1 MKKIS
6 ITDIGDFKLGNAE
19 NSEKGTGCTV
29 IICEEGAV
37 GGVDVRGGGPATR
50 ETDLLRSENTVNAV
64 NAVVLSGGSAFGLEA
79 ASGVMREL
87 ADMKIGFDV
96 GDDIVVP
103 IVCGAALYDLPVG
116 EKAFPDI
123 YMGAQAVRNAFAGS
137 FARGNHGAGTGATV
151 GKLKGYDRAM
161 KTGLGT
167 FACGDGVIEVG
178 AIAAVNAVG
187 DIYNGAGNIIAGLR
201 SEDGESIYGTI
212 KTLKSMVHDKISQT
226 EESVSFVNKS
236 DLKEALAAAAKQFE
250 EESHTE
256 KPVQEVAAEEL
267 PAEPEIVAEEP
278 AAEPVAEF
286 VFQAPVEE
294 PAAEFSGKE
303 SADVTEEPAEQA
315 EETAESIEE
324 QTETFEEPAAEAAE
338 PETVIQEEP
347 QEELSE
353 TPEDE
358 LQAENVSE
366 PAPAAEV
373 FEEPAEEAAEAPEE
387 EFIPKTPYVN
397 TAAENYREYAEI
409 SIPVEETSEVQA
421 EETSEVPEEEIFA
434 EPEEEAFVES
444 AEEISEEAEEPEE
457 PAEAFEEPQE
467 EFVPEA
473 EPETES
479 VSEPAPVE
487 EVFEIP
493 AEEAPEAPEE
503 AVFTEPEEE
512 FSVESAEEIS
522 EEAEEPV
529 ETFEEPQAHEEY
541 VPEEEPETESVSE
554 PAPAEEVFEATAEE
568 APEAPEE
575 ELPEEPVE
583 EVPDFLKEAEEEE
596 EEIEEPVVLTRE
608 DMGYDIVFNTTIS
621 CLITNAALTKSQA
634 NKLASI
640 LHDAYARAIKPV
652 HGTLDGD
659 TVFVLATGKQKVNFD
674 AFAALATDVLQY
686 AIIDGAMSA
695 ESAYG
700 LPSARD
706 MR

>member
-103 IVCGAALYDLPVG
+103 IVCGASLYDLPVG

-167 FACGDGVIEVG
+167 FACGDGVVEVG

-250 EESHTE
+250 EEANAE
-256 KPVQEVAAEEL
+256 KHDSEAAAAEL
-267 PAEPEIVAEEP
+267 PAEPEVISAEP

-286 VFQAPVEE
+286 VFKAPDEEAQEVSAEPAEEAVEAPAEEAVEE
-294 PAAEFSGKE
+294 PVAEVAEVAEELSEAFE
-303 SADVTEEPAEQA
+303 EPQEAFEEPAE
-315 EETAESIEE
+315 E
-324 QTETFEEPAAEAAE
+324 FEEPEAE
-338 PETVIQEEP
+338 IQEEP
-347 QEELSE
+347 QEDI
-353 TPEDE
+353 PEVPE
-358 LQAENVSE
+358 AEPEAEYVPE
-366 PAPAAEV
+366 PAPAEEAFEVPAAEEAV
-373 FEEPAEEAAEAPEE
+373 EAAEAEFVPE
-387 EFIPKTPYVN
+387 TPAVD
-397 TAAENYREYAEI
+397 TAAENRREYAEI
-409 SIPVEETSEVQA
+409 SIPIA
-421 EETSEVPEEEIFA
+421 
-434 EPEEEAFVES
+434 
-444 AEEISEEAEEPEE
+444 AEEPEV
-457 PAEAFEEPQE
+457 PQE
-467 EFVPEA
+467 D
-473 EPETES
+473 
-479 VSEPAPVE
+479 
-487 EVFEIP
+487 IP
-493 AEEAPEAPEE
+493 
-503 AVFTEPEEE
+503 
-512 FSVESAEEIS
+512 
-522 EEAEEPV
+522 
-529 ETFEEPQAHEEY
+529 
-541 VPEEEPETESVSE
+541 E
-554 PAPAEEVFEATAEE
+554 PAPAEEVFEPPAEE
-568 APEAPEE
+568 AVEAPEEVFEEPVMEVAEVAEEAFEEPQEAFEEPAEEFEEPQAEIPEEPQEEIPEAPEAEPEAEFVPEPAPAEEVFEVPAEEAVEAPEE
-575 ELPEEPVE
+575 EVPEFLEEAAE
-583 EVPDFLKEAEEEE
+583 EV
-596 EEIEEPVVLTRE
+596 EEPVVLTRE

-659 TVFVLATGKQKVNFD
+659 TVFVLATGKQQVNFD

-706 MR
+706 MK

>member
-366 PAPAAEV
+366 PAPAADDTSL
-373 FEEPAEEAAEAPEE
+373 PCSYRSLIAQRSTNGCAELRIFGNMIVNLVELLHHGEHLLTLWKQRQVTNQHKVLDVRIQSRQDAGRTYALQYHHDDAKGNIFLGSIVLGTTEKRGCRVHGQTRQRMIGDVTNEQVDMTDVALHRHTGYLLDVAGIEHDARQTLQRAAADANASNVSDAVTVTLYKAGSRTHGHHDG
-387 EFIPKTPYVN
+387 FLQ
-397 TAAENYREYAEI
+397 ARL
-409 SIPVEETSEVQA
+409 ETGTQSV
-421 EETSEVPEEEIFA
+421 SH
-434 EPEEEAFVES
+434 
-444 AEEISEEAEEPEE
+444 
-457 PAEAFEEPQE
+457 
-467 EFVPEA
+467 EFVRMCCRQ
-473 EPETES
+473 
-479 VSEPAPVE
+479 
-487 EVFEIP
+487 
-493 AEEAPEAPEE
+493 
-503 AVFTEPEEE
+503 AVD
-512 FSVESAEEIS
+512 VA
-522 EEAEEPV
+522 V
-529 ETFEEPQAHEEY
+529 
-541 VPEEEPETESVSE
+541 
-554 PAPAEEVFEATAEE
+554 
-568 APEAPEE
+568 
-575 ELPEEPVE
+575 
-583 EVPDFLKEAEEEE
+583 
-596 EEIEEPVVLTRE
+596 
-608 DMGYDIVFNTTIS
+608 DIGSTNT
-621 CLITNAALTKSQA
+621 C
-634 NKLASI
+634 
-640 LHDAYARAIKPV
+640 
-652 HGTLDGD
+652 
-659 TVFVLATGKQKVNFD
+659 
-674 AFAALATDVLQY
+674 
-686 AIIDGAMSA
+686 
-695 ESAYG
+695 
-700 LPSARD
+700 
-706 MR
+706 